1 MSRHALRLIGVTAVV
16 LIAMSLSHAGEPASC
31 ASANEAPG
39 QSPKPHEFR
48 VAVRSALKQEVN
60 SSGAEYEPAVRE
72 LVRVHRQLQG
82 DVLLVR
88 DERLQLTH
96 IVKQRLQRA
105 STQIEKKST
114 KNKAKGEKGDSFDQ
128 TRTASLG
135 TLANIIQESLPGQ
148 WQEPPVAA
156 QQFAFGGNGPRLPQA
171 ASGPRRPTTRDRGQE
186 LVELIQTTIAPDTW
200 DVKGGLGT
208 IVYFAPGKSL
218 VVRQTSEVHGN
229 LGGLIRDLRK

>member
-39 QSPKPHEFR
+39 QSLKPHELR
-48 VAVRSALKQEVN
+48 VAVRSALKQEAN

-72 LVRVHRQLQG
+72 LVRVHQQLQG

-156 QQFAFGGNGPRLPQA
+156 QQFAFGGNA
-171 ASGPRRPTTRDRGQE
+171 ATGQGRPAARDRGQE
-186 LVELIQTTIAPDTW
+186 LVELIQITIAPDTW
-200 DVKGGLGT
+200 DVNGGLGT